1 MPIKKPNPRT
11 NKKVRE
17 NTIDKRIVLFICGA
31 LLLVIVIVAYT
42 ASRRPLATTTKISSE
57 TTKEPVGTNNQI
69 TKKQLEYQAVVA
81 KAKLQLQSVDNKD
94 TVKVIVE
101 KTAGAGNREIMYTY
115 EWSINGQPAG
125 SGSDSISGF
134 KRGDKIAVKITPF
147 DGEKPGKPQTLT
159 LDVQNTTPKVSE
171 SKEPKYD
178 GKMFTVQIN
187 ASDPDGDE
195 LSYELLSGPQG
206 MTIDNKR
213 GILNWPVKDNNGGD
227 YPIKVKIADGHG
239 GEVIYQLT
247 ATIPKDIPQTATL
260 TKKTP

>member
-1 MPIKKPNPRT
+1 MVVI
-11 NKKVRE
+11 
-17 NTIDKRIVLFICGA
+17 IVLYSVFRGPSE
-31 LLLVIVIVAYT
+31 VITNGSSKKAEEP
-42 ASRRPLATTTKISSE
+42 ASVDKPAVPIAGE
-57 TTKEPVGTNNQI
+57 GF
-69 TKKQLEYQAVVA
+69 QAAVA
-81 KAKLQLQSVDNKD
+81 KAKLQLASVDNKD

-101 KTAGAGNREIMYTY
+101 KTTGADNREITYMY

-125 SGSDSISGF
+125 SGSDSVSGF

-147 DGEKPGKPQTLT
+147 DGEKRGKPRTLT

-178 GKMFTVQIN
+178 GKIFTAQIN

-213 GILNWPVKDNNGGD
+213 GTLNWPVKDNNGGD
-227 YPIKVKIADGHG
+227 YPINVKITDGHG

-247 ATIPKDIPQTATL
+247 ATIPKDIPQPATIP
-260 TKKTP
+260 KKSP